1 MDDAYLWNFMS
12 FYAPIVVLTAI
23 LGAWLG
29 AHHE

>member
-1 MDDAYLWNFMS
+1 MSDASFWAFMS
-12 FYAPIVVLTAI
+12 FYAPIVILTAI